1 MSEVY
6 ALEAQLAEAK
16 ENMAR
21 RDLALQL
28 YNNPAFKKLILE
40 EFCVKDCARYA
51 QQSADPALTDRQRA
65 DALAL
70 AQAAGHLRRFLSVT
84 VVMGNNGEHAQEA
97 LEQEI
102 IAARQEED
110 ATQAGDPQ

>member
-1 MSEVY
+1 MSEVF

-84 VVMGNNGEHAQEA
+84 IQMGYTALNTLTDLENEIEIARREEGE
-97 LEQEI
+97 
-102 IAARQEED
+102 
-110 ATQAGDPQ
+110 

>member
-16 ENMAR
+16 ENMER
-21 RDLALQL
+21 RAIALKL
-28 YNNPAFKKLILE
+28 YNNPDFKKLILD
-40 EFCVKDCARYA
+40 EFCTKDCARYA
-51 QQSADPALTDRQRA
+51 QQSADPALNDRQRA

-84 VVMGNNGEHAQEA
+84 VSLGNQGEQLRES
-97 LEQEI
+97 LEQAIVE
-102 IAARQEED
+102 ARQEEE
-110 ATQAGDPQ
+110 AGE